1 MIYINSN
8 DLSKKVNQQ
17 GQNSY
22 AHQFIK
28 NTVPIGNLNTAIYEY
43 NHTDTDLPDLST
55 YQDSRSLTDIT
66 KQADLISNQT
76 NNVLN
81 ALEMAKPYMSTD
93 YYNQTK
99 QIFDKSAV
107 GIQDYKNALQQAK
120 KVYGQFSTKDD
131 YDFAVKLS
139 GADYDGLVEL
149 RREINREMEQKQQ
162 KDKNAD
168 VSKENERIA
177 TINYAIEN
185 SLTTDFINKRI
196 NEINNS
202 SVEKQNAQSEKDYV
216 AKVRN
221 SGLDVLPGNMST
233 FTAHKNLSIYDA
245 LSENSLT
252 PFDENQ
258 DIEKSKDQY
267 GNDVYNV
274 RVFASDENQYIYY
287 TLNQQQYDA
296 LKGYFDLQDQ
306 NDKAIDDLNNEKE
319 LLESYRDDVAL
330 REETQGYLN
339 QKDFDEYTKNDEELQ
354 KALKKI
360 EESSEDSILTGDEA
374 KAYVYLNN
382 KYGEE
387 KANEYLGHIPTNKR
401 QSEITQRQF
410 YEFGQEHPIVGSA
423 MSVILSPARVIT
435 FLGNTKNAIFG
446 TNDYYGGATDLVSGA
461 RAGVESTIDSE
472 FLKQLYSAGMS
483 LGDMVAAGLL
493 TGGSGTA
500 LVLAGGA
507 AGTQSQNLLNKGA
520 SNWQAVVGGAVSGA
534 FEYAFEK
541 ISIGSLL
548 KNVGKVGKVATTSG
562 KVRQAITAFVK
573 ESGVNWSEET
583 ATEVANSLYDIL
595 ANGDYSDYNQ
605 SVLEYQ
611 KQGYTKEEAEN
622 MAVNDMKQNIID
634 AGISGLL
641 MGQMAVAGGTVFHAA
656 KYAGQSYSIGKQ
668 VMDQGLTDNTLSV
681 AREFKEL
688 SKNADEVETA
698 IENGKSKTAISKLG
712 RLYLSTVESVQT
724 QAYDSI
730 KTAASAEMKRLGV
743 SQDKIT
749 KAVNILNKAENGEKL
764 TSKDISLVQ
773 GTAGV
778 QQVFTDIALGES
790 DQQTAKWYT
799 DATKRAKQLA
809 QKLDTPSSKK
819 SEYSAR
825 ELLDMYYE
833 DNKIKQENKQ
843 LVSQLSEMGL
853 SETQAKSTADII
865 QHYRETGTVTPK
877 ESNYLAQTEASRNAF
892 NQIVG
897 TNSITGYVQP
907 QEQETPTFKNVPV
920 NKDADSKFE
929 EPNLN
934 SQSDVSF
941 IDSVANEMNGVPINE
956 LAAKKVQDVANKL
969 GLSIAWDIKGDPKE
983 VGYAYIKGNVIHMNP
998 KIKDPIF
1005 TVFKHEFVHYLE
1017 NTGKYQAF
1025 ADYVKTTDV
1034 FKNWIRKVGK
1044 NKNYSDALKAYRGGI
1059 EKIYKGSGKE
1069 LSYAEIDKEMIAN
1082 FVGENLFG
1090 GKDSRSSEALLKALA
1105 NEKWYD
1111 VIKRWFRRVIA
1122 RLGRRSPEAR
1132 EILKLEDMFTRMYQ
1146 ESKKD
1151 GYQHEGT
1158 QHLFAGENSKT
1169 ANKSALQNAKKMLE
1183 NGVDSE
1189 TIRQETGWYKGYDG
1203 KWRFEIDDFESHLIE
1218 SPKLERR
1225 TDDGETY
1232 FIGKVADI
1240 LDHKELFMAY
1250 PELKNINIIIQSTNP
1265 GVEGIY
1271 QPKSNYITL
1280 NIEQFKRHTKEYN
1293 DYLNGGRK
1301 SEIEAIEKSPEYKEY
1316 HKFYDDPK
1324 YENIDPEKWLEIEK
1338 AARDKFFSSELGKRY
1353 YALNWGNNG
1362 FIGQKIEFGWDK
1374 SAKAVLMHELQHA
1387 VQNIESLASGA
1398 DINNPEYERV
1408 AGEIE
1413 ARDVEKRLNYNSEQ
1427 RKNTRPDIDRNDVV
1441 FADNEQ
1447 ISYSIEQDN
1456 DGNPV
1461 VVVNT
1466 DQGLFGG
1473 VDKREYT
1480 QIARKYLNEKFK
1492 NQTLPLSEYNLIHV
1506 QKVGIDKYLYSGK
1519 NVKNKRDRNIHD
1531 LKMKASTELDNLLET
1546 SEYVGHE
1553 EDTKNHS
1560 FAEYGFDYYKT
1571 IFIVDGQIF
1580 EGIFDVA
1587 VSEKGSMFYG
1597 MTNIKRVTSDVG
1609 KYSNLLLGYT
1619 SGLNRRGN
1627 SNNKIAQKPSAVK
1640 NNIRKNQKNNT
1651 SQYYIPVDLEKIS
1664 YDNLRKMVQDG
1675 EMTKDELWEAFNQKS
1690 GSFDKGAK
1698 PRRDI
1703 DVPQKVSEKTNVRR
1717 AVRTILEDK
1726 DVPDEYVEIIKDK
1739 VLDDK
1744 LSYTIA
1750 TNEQAEK
1757 YATKMLEQGEAQK
1770 IWSEVVSGG
1779 RKVTKNNIAVGE
1791 MLLKSAVD
1799 AKDAKE
1805 MLRYAA
1811 EVSEVGTRLGQAVQA
1826 FSLLKKMGGIGELLY
1841 IQKAVDTMNRDLEKK
1856 YKNNA
1861 PQIQIDEN
1869 LAERL
1874 ASAKNTEDS
1883 DFAKEEIMKN
1893 IGEQVPSTF
1902 LDKWNAWRYMAMLL
1916 NPRTHLRNFK
1926 GNAIF
1931 LPFVKIKNAFAYAIE
1946 RALPDSIINES
1957 QYTKSLT
1964 VDKKYKD
1971 FAREDFENDD
1981 VQNALTGGGKMN
1993 PTKELEKYKRV
2004 FKNNALEKARKF
2016 NFDALEKEDSVF
2028 LKMHYI
2034 RALGEVLH
2042 ARKIDLDN
2050 ITQEQL
2056 FSAREYAIQE
2066 AKKATYR
2073 DASDFA
2079 NLLNRLSNSNKAANV
2094 IVEGL
2099 LPFKKT
2105 PINVVKRGMEYSP
2118 VGLVKTL
2125 SKGMYD
2131 LKKGKI
2137 NISEFCDGLA
2147 SGLTGTGIMAVG
2159 MLLQALGVISV
2170 GFGGDDEDW
2179 FKQLNGEQEYSIQI
2193 FGKSYTIDWAA
2204 PACIPFFIGAELQ
2217 KALNEDNENFVSA
2230 FTNCMTS
2237 AFEPIINL
2245 SMLQGINDTLNSIKY
2260 SDDPFGDT
2268 LIDLIQSYFMQALPT
2283 LGGQIARTIDGTRRA
2298 NYIDKNSPVPEVI
2311 QSLWNAITSKV
2322 PGLSYTKQPYVD
2334 EWGREEKDGNIITRL
2349 FLNMISPGYYSDI
2362 TYDATNR
2369 EIQRVYDQTGENKVF
2384 PSKPDKYIKVD
2395 GETKYLT
2402 AEEYTELSK
2411 KQGEYANNILSQAI
2425 EKDAY
2430 KNMSDLDK
2438 ADFIS
2443 KVYSYSKAK
2452 SKYDVL
2458 GYEIPENSEMAKY
2471 AAFDEAGADMGDAF
2485 IGGLVQSSEQADTN
2499 NDGTITKDEKIEAIR
2514 NSDIKDDFTKELW
2527 EYFLKYRS
2535 KNKYKNKTIDEIVED
2550 MAKNIKSIRRQ
2561 SNGRNL

>member
-1 MIYINSN
+1 MSKAN
-8 DLSKKVNQQ
+8 DLINQARTRSQ
-17 GQNSY
+17 SQVFSGLNQRLAVGTLNS
-22 AHQFIK
+22 
-28 NTVPIGNLNTAIYEY
+28 AIEEY
-43 NHTDTDLPDLST
+43 NNLLEVPLADLSRW
-55 YQDSRSLTDIT
+55 QDRRTIVNT
-66 KQADLISNQT
+66 KNRIQEISNQT
-76 NNVLN
+76 NRIFT
-81 ALEMAKPYMSTD
+81 ALENAKDYIDPQNYQSLKQTFEKSESNLNQYSKTFEQVKGLHTQSTSD
-93 YYNQTK
+93 EDFRANIQLGQYANQYNGLNYQEYK
-99 QIFDKSAV
+99 ALRDDLNKE
-107 GIQDYKNALQQAK
+107 IQLGNRSGKPT
-120 KVYGQFSTKDD
+120 VYQ
-131 YDFAVKLS
+131 
-139 GADYDGLVEL
+139 
-149 RREINREMEQKQQ
+149 QKQLNYLDSMMANTMTKEDAKSEMQ
-162 KDKNAD
+162 PIKKNITRLE
-168 VSKENERIA
+168 SE
-177 TINYAIEN
+177 IESYN
-185 SLTTDFINKRI
+185 G
-196 NEINNS
+196 
-202 SVEKQNAQSEKDYV
+202 SEE
-216 AKVRN
+216 AKIL
-221 SGLDVLPGNMST
+221 GLIE
-233 FTAHKNLSIYDA
+233 KNLSTLGYRFNDLTYD
-245 LSENSLT
+245 NV
-252 PFDENQ
+252 
-258 DIEKSKDQY
+258 DQY
-267 GNDVYNV
+267 AAVLSV
-274 RVFASDENQYIYY
+274 
-287 TLNQQQYDA
+287 
-296 LKGYFDLQDQ
+296 
-306 NDKAIDDLNNEKE
+306 NNEKAKE
-319 LLESYRDDVAL
+319 YYRSYLLSYLKNQDNEKLLA
-330 REETQGYLN
+330 EE
-339 QKDFDEYTKNDEELQ
+339 
-354 KALKKI
+354 
-360 EESSEDSILTGDEA
+360 EA
-374 KAYVYLNN
+374 KYKSLEEFN
-382 KYGEE
+382 KYTYVVNEPDFEKNSKFDSKVENDFYQAINKGDYSNIDDKYSYMNQDEKSVYNYLFKQNKSTADQYIESIDNSLIQRSNEEDTEFYKQVGEE
-387 KANEYLGHIPTNKR
+387 NPFVSSI
-401 QSEITQRQF
+401 
-410 YEFGQEHPIVGSA
+410 
-423 MSVILSPARVIT
+423 MSVGMNIFISPIEFIAEAIATPFGYEDDGKGLSTSEQVS
-435 FLGNTKNAIFG
+435 AIRE
-446 TNDYYGGATDLVSGA
+446 GAASH
-461 RAGVESTIDSE
+461 IDSE
-472 FLKQLYSAGMS
+472 FGQDLYMTFMSGMDS
-483 LGDMVAAGLL
+483 LAASGISLALGIPDTSKLVAAIPAATL
-493 TGGSGTA
+493 SASAAASTA
-500 LVLAGGA
+500 ADLKRRGASQWQAIAGGFA
-507 AGTQSQNLLNKGA
+507 A
-520 SNWQAVVGGAVSGA
+520 GA
-534 FEYAFEK
+534 FEYVFEK
-541 ISIGSLL
+541 
-548 KNVGKVGKVATTSG
+548 
-562 KVRQAITAFVK
+562 
-573 ESGVNWSEET
+573 
-583 ATEVANSLYDIL
+583 
-595 ANGDYSDYNQ
+595 
-605 SVLEYQ
+605 
-611 KQGYTKEEAEN
+611 
-622 MAVNDMKQNIID
+622 
-634 AGISGLL
+634 
-641 MGQMAVAGGTVFHAA
+641 
-656 KYAGQSYSIGKQ
+656 YSIGKFFESGKNITKIISNGFSKKM
-668 VMDQGLTDNTLSV
+668 VRELIKEFSVSAGVNFSEEYFTELANVVYDSVINGDVSNYNLMVKEFMRNGDNRAT
-681 AREFKEL
+681 AEQKAQKEL
-688 SKNADEVETA
+688 SNQIFKSGLGGLYMGVMFSGFNVMSSTYKYSTFSNQAGNSIIQKDRVNTLLSLAEKYDVSTNLTKENSKNASA
-698 IENGKSKTAISKLG
+698 NKIG
-712 RLYLSTVESVQT
+712 RLYIAVTEKMSDSALKKVEN
-724 QAYDSI
+724 SI
-730 KTAASAEMKRLGV
+730 SNRL
-743 SQDKIT
+743 DT
-749 KAVNILNKAENGEKL
+749 
-764 TSKDISLVQ
+764 
-773 GTAGV
+773 
-778 QQVFTDIALGES
+778 LGFGG
-790 DQQTAKWYT
+790 DT
-799 DATKRAKQLA
+799 DAFTKILT
-809 QKLDTPSSKK
+809 KLYTGNPISSKEMRNVKNNRTVLQVYNEIVNTETGNSPSTWYVNTLNEIQEERK
-819 SEYSAR
+819 SVSVLQTKNPLKTPTIE
-825 ELLDMYYE
+825 ELLD
-833 DNKIKQENKQ
+833 DTDKTNKIKAETER
-843 LVSQLSEMGL
+843 LIPQLSEMGL
-853 SETQAKSTADII
+853 DDNQSRHTAEIIAKYKSGSELNKAENVYINGNANRKA
-865 QHYRETGTVTPK
+865 
-877 ESNYLAQTEASRNAF
+877 AF

-934 SQSDVSF
+934 SQNGVSF
-941 IDSVANEMNGVPINE
+941 TDAIANEMNGVPINE
-956 LAAKKVQDVANKL
+956 PAAMKVQDVASKL
-969 GLSIAWDIKGDPKE
+969 GLSIVWDIKGDPEK
-983 VGYAYIKGNVIHMNP
+983 VGYGYIKGNVIHLNP
-998 KIKDPIF
+998 KINNPIF

-1044 NKNYSDALKAYRGGI
+1044 NKNYSDALQAYRDGI

-1090 GKDSRSSEALLKALA
+1090 GKDAKSSEALLKALA

-1111 VIKRWFRRVIA
+1111 VIKRWFQRVIA
-1122 RLGRRSPEAR
+1122 KVGRKSPEAR
-1132 EILKLEDMFTRMYQ
+1132 EILKLEDMFTKMYQ
-1146 ESKKD
+1146 ESKKEGYRHD
-1151 GYQHEGT
+1151 GVRYYPANSDNTSSIKEQIKAHLDEINKMDPVSNISYTKGT
-1158 QHLFAGENSKT
+1158 
-1169 ANKSALQNAKKMLE
+1169 KKELKE
-1183 NGVDSE
+1183 LAIAE
-1189 TIRQETGWYKGYDG
+1189 FKKKGYKIDRKG
-1203 KWRFEIDDFESHLIE
+1203 FGIIEI
-1218 SPKLERR
+1218 
-1225 TDDGETY
+1225 GE
-1232 FIGKVADI
+1232 KQ
-1240 LDHKELFMAY
+1240 
-1250 PELKNINIIIQSTNP
+1250 INDS
-1265 GVEGIY
+1265 
-1271 QPKSNYITL
+1271 L
-1280 NIEQFKRHTKEYN
+1280 N
-1293 DYLNGGRK
+1293 YLNTLGDYAALLAVPDVLKRGK
-1301 SEIEAIEKSPEYKEY
+1301 MFSGHDN
-1316 HKFYDDPK
+1316 HKNRSYSSVTF
-1324 YENIDPEKWLEIEK
+1324 
-1338 AARDKFFSSELGKRY
+1338 AAPVTINGITGDMAAVVRQTGKNRY
-1353 YALNWGNNG
+1353 YTHRILMPDGSEFVFQNKNEAELTSVDMPVQSAGQG
-1362 FIGQKIEFGWDK
+1362 TTIG
-1374 SAKAVLMHELQHA
+1374 SA
-1387 VQNIESLASGA
+1387 
-1398 DINNPEYERV
+1398 
-1408 AGEIE
+1408 
-1413 ARDVEKRLNYNSEQ
+1413 
-1427 RKNTRPDIDRNDVV
+1427 
-1441 FADNEQ
+1441 
-1447 ISYSIEQDN
+1447 
-1456 DGNPV
+1456 
-1461 VVVNT
+1461 
-1466 DQGLFGG
+1466 
-1473 VDKREYT
+1473 
-1480 QIARKYLNEKFK
+1480 
-1492 NQTLPLSEYNLIHV
+1492 
-1506 QKVGIDKYLYSGK
+1506 
-1519 NVKNKRDRNIHD
+1519 
-1531 LKMKASTELDNLLET
+1531 
-1546 SEYVGHE
+1546 
-1553 EDTKNHS
+1553 
-1560 FAEYGFDYYKT
+1560 
-1571 IFIVDGQIF
+1571 
-1580 EGIFDVA
+1580 
-1587 VSEKGSMFYG
+1587 
-1597 MTNIKRVTSDVG
+1597 
-1609 KYSNLLLGYT
+1609 
-1619 SGLNRRGN
+1619 
-1627 SNNKIAQKPSAVK
+1627 SNNKIAQKPPVV
-1640 NNIRKNQKNNT
+1640 NTNIRKNKKNNT
-1651 SQYYIPVDLEKIS
+1651 SQNYIPVDLEKIS

-1675 EMTKDELWEAFNQKS
+1675 EMTKDELWESFNQKS

-1726 DVPDEYVEIIKDK
+1726 DVPDEYVAIIKDK

-1744 LSYTIA
+1744 LSYTVA

-1869 LAERL
+1869 LAGRL

-1883 DFAKEEIMKN
+1883 DFAKEEIMRN

-1902 LDKWNAWRYMAMLL
+1902 LDKWNAWRYMSMLL
-1916 NPRTHLRNFK
+1916 NFRTHLRNFK

-1946 RALPDSIINES
+1946 RVLPDSIINES

-1964 VDKKYKD
+1964 IDKKYKD

-1993 PTKELEKYKRV
+1993 PAKELEKYKRI
-2004 FKNNALEKARKF
+2004 FKSNALEKARKF
-2016 NFDALEKEDSVF
+2016 NFDALEKEDSIF

-2034 RALGEVLH
+2034 RSLGEVLQ

-2073 DASDFA
+2073 DTSDFA
-2079 NLLNRLSNSNKAANV
+2079 NLLNRLSNSNKAANI

-2118 VGLVKTL
+2118 VGLIKTL

-2268 LIDLIQSYFMQALPT
+2268 LIDLIQSYFMQAIPT
-2283 LGGQIARTIDGTRRA
+2283 LGGQISRTIDGTRRA
-2298 NYIDKNSPVPEVI
+2298 NYIDKNSPVPEVV

-2458 GYEIPENSEMAKY
+2458 GYEIPDNSEMAKY
-2471 AAFDEAGADMGDAF
+2471 VAFDEAGADMGDAF

-2499 NDGTITKDEKIEAIR
+2499 NDRTITKDEKIEAIR

-2527 EYFLKYRS
+2527 EYFLQ
-2535 KNKYKNKTIDEIVED
+2535 
-2550 MAKNIKSIRRQ
+2550 RQ
-2561 SNGRNL
+2561 SNRNGKPMDEFVGDLAKRIKQ